1 MNLSFNLTD
10 GRVFSMDKDALK
22 KFRESIGLT
31 QSGLADALSV
41 ANNTVSR
48 WELGTRAIPS
58 FLPLALETIERNQ
71 KARNAPA
78 VVSRLRKV
86 ADGMLLFSDV
96 CIRLNKSESSVRRY
110 LTDKRLKGEKVKGEW
125 QILESDVEEFERS
138 EFFQSLK

>member
-1 MNLSFNLTD
+1 MNLNFDLTD
-10 GRVFSMDKDALK
+10 GRVFNMDKDELK

-58 FLPLALETIERNQ
+58 FLPLALQTIERNQ
-71 KARNAPA
+71 KAKLRN
-78 VVSRLRKV
+78 V
-86 ADGMLLFSDV
+86 ADGVLLFSDV
-96 CIRLNKSESSVRRY
+96 CIRLDKSESSVRRY
-110 LTDKRLKGEKVKGEW
+110 LTDKRLKGKKVKREW

-138 EFFQSLK
+138 EFFRSLK